1 MAKHGKT
8 HNGRPAMLSVQI
20 DGVYVT
26 ENELVK
32 RAGQKEIAQERIA
45 TPEDVIYAFSD
56 WWNEWLNN
64 RA

>member
-1 MAKHGKT
+1 
-8 HNGRPAMLSVQI
+8 MLSVQI